1 MFIVRAS
8 QTPGSPAQGTLNILV
23 SFWLPCGHSGMR
35 RGQRGSGAWLGVS
48 STQVTLSFPLENGN
62 RYEGYW
68 QRGMKNGSG
77 RFFHLDHG
85 QLFEGFWV
93 DDVAKC
99 GTMIDFGRDEAP
111 EPTQFPIPKVG
122 STHQGPVATPRETEN
137 STSPPNRPHPGLAQ
151 PSPARE
157 QTRFCFQSGHPHG
170 DWQRP
175 RQIALPESAAP
186 HKVGSTPQDGGLGL
200 ACSPIQP
207 LTASLQIEILDPNG
221 VLEEALAMF
230 KKTEEDED

>member
-137 STSPPNRPHPGLAQ
+137 STSPP
-151 PSPARE
+151 
-157 QTRFCFQSGHPHG
+157 
-170 DWQRP
+170 
-175 RQIALPESAAP
+175 
-186 HKVGSTPQDGGLGL
+186 
-200 ACSPIQP
+200 
-207 LTASLQIEILDPNG
+207 TAHTQ
-221 VLEEALAMF
+221 A
-230 KKTEEDED
+230 